1 MKKLKSVLSMIKQ
14 RCNNPNNKDYAR
26 YGAKG
31 ITVCEE
37 WNDTNNFVK
46 WALDNGYK
54 DGLEVERKDNLKG
67 YSPDNCIFADRF
79 IQNQNKRT
87 YKNSVSNFAGIGLT
101 TYGTYRV
108 RLQAFKKSFYLGCFK
123 DINEAIKTR
132 DDFIISNNL
141 NHMLNRS

>member
-14 RCNNPNNKDYAR
+14 RCNNPNNKDYSR

-31 ITVCEE
+31 ITICEE
-37 WNDTNNFVK
+37 WNNPDNFVK

-67 YSPDNCIFADRF
+67 YNPENCVFADRF
-79 IQNQNKRT
+79 VQNQNKRT
-87 YKNSVSNFAGIGLT
+87 YKNNVSGFAGIGLT
-101 TYGTYRV
+101 KSGIYRV
-108 RLQAFKKSFYLGCFK
+108 RLQSFKKSFYLGCFK
-123 DINEAIKTR
+123 DINEAIKIR

-141 NHMLNRS
+141 NHILNRS